1 MEFNDFVNAVL
12 HGGTITLSIFIL
24 LVVLSVVTWGIIIG
38 KIVQLRKEDQNSGK
52 FVKEF
57 NKVKVLKSFVSTN
70 QKRAPVDYDLGILFE
85 EILNESQ
92 QFEKEFPEAT
102 WRFTA
107 DKGLP
112 EHLNEMLDRTMDR
125 VNLQMRERR
134 EKSLAY
140 LATIS
145 NIAPFLGVL
154 GTVIGIINA
163 FTAIG
168 KMGSAELAV
177 VAPAISE
184 ALIATALGI
193 SVAIP
198 ASVGFNIFQYRVEI
212 LSQKFDRF
220 SAILRNR
227 LENELVTEHESTSS
241 DIGIESF

>member
-12 HGGTITLSIFIL
+12 HGGTITLSIFVL
-24 LVVLSVVTWGIIIG
+24 LVFLSIVTWAIIIG
-38 KIVQLRKEDQNSGK
+38 KSVQLRREDQNSGQ
-52 FVKEF
+52 FVKAF
-57 NKVKVLKSFVSTN
+57 NKVKSLKSFVPVN
-70 QKRAPVDYDLGILFE
+70 RKRAPVDYDLGIMFE
-85 EILNESQ
+85 ELMDESQ
-92 QFEKEFPEAT
+92 RFEEEFPEAK

-112 EHLNEMLDRTMDR
+112 EHLNEMLERTLDR

-134 EKSLAY
+134 EQGLAY

-212 LSQKFDRF
+212 LAQKFDRF

-227 LENELVTEHESTSS
+227 LENELVSAHESSS
-241 DIGIESF
+241 DISHESF

>member
-1 MEFNDFVNAVL
+1 MEFNDFVKAVL

-24 LVVLSVVTWGIIIG
+24 LVILSVVTWGIIIG

-52 FVKEF
+52 FVKVF
-57 NKVKVLKSFVSTN
+57 NKAKSLKSCLSTN
-70 QKRAPVDYDLGILFE
+70 RKRAPVDYDLGILFE
-85 EILNESQ
+85 EIMNESK
-92 QFEKEFPEAT
+92 QFAEEFPEAK

-112 EHLNEMLDRTMDR
+112 EHLNEMLDRTMGR

-220 SAILRNR
+220 SALLRNR
-227 LENELVTEHESTSS
+227 LENELVSEHEPSS
-241 DIGIESF
+241 EIIDHKSF

>member
-1 MEFNDFVNAVL
+1 MGFDDFVNAIL
-12 HGGTITLSIFIL
+12 HGGTLTLSIFIML
-24 LVVLSVVTWGIIIG
+24 LALSVVTWGVIIG
-38 KIVQLRKEDQNSGK
+38 KVIQLRREDQNSGK
-52 FVKEF
+52 FVTLF
-57 NKVKVLKSFVSTN
+57 NQEKSLKKFLAAN
-70 QKRAPVDYDLGILFE
+70 RERGNVDYDLGIVFE
-85 EILNESQ
+85 EVMHESDK
-92 QFEKEFPEAT
+92 FITEFPEAT
-102 WRFTA
+102 WRFSA

-112 EHLNEMLDRTMDR
+112 EHLDEMLERTQDR

-134 EKSLAY
+134 EKSLSY

-168 KMGSAELAV
+168 KMGSAELSV

-198 ASVGFNIFQYRVEI
+198 SSIGYNLFQYQVEV
-212 LSQKFDRF
+212 LAQKFDRF
-220 SAILRNR
+220 CAILRNR
-227 LENELVTEHESTSS
+227 LENELIREHESPS
-241 DIGIESF
+241 DIKTF

>member
-1 MEFNDFVNAVL
+1 MGFDDFINAIL
-12 HGGTITLSIFIL
+12 HGGTLTLSIFIML
-24 LVVLSVVTWGIIIG
+24 LALSVVTWGVIIG
-38 KIVQLRKEDQNSGK
+38 KVIQLRREDRNSGK
-52 FVKEF
+52 FVTIF
-57 NKVKVLKSFVSTN
+57 NQEKSLKKFLTAN
-70 QKRAPVDYDLGILFE
+70 RKRGDVDYDLGIVFE
-85 EILNESQ
+85 EVMHESDK
-92 QFEKEFPEAT
+92 FITEFPEAT
-102 WRFTA
+102 WRFSA

-112 EHLNEMLDRTMDR
+112 EHLDEMLERTQDR

-134 EKSLAY
+134 EKSLSY

-193 SVAIP
+193 AVAIP
-198 ASVGFNIFQYRVEI
+198 SSIGYNLFQYQVEV
-212 LSQKFDRF
+212 LAQKFDRF
-220 SAILRNR
+220 CAILRNR
-227 LENELVTEHESTSS
+227 LENELIRDHETPS
-241 DIGIESF
+241 DIKTF

>member
-12 HGGTITLSIFIL
+12 HGGTITLSIFVL
-24 LVVLSVVTWGIIIG
+24 LVFLSIVTWAIIIG
-38 KIVQLRKEDQNSGK
+38 KSVQLRKEDQNSGK
-52 FVKEF
+52 FVKAF
-57 NKVKVLKSFVSTN
+57 NKVKSLKSFVPAN
-70 QKRAPVDYDLGILFE
+70 RKRAPVDYDLGIMFE
-85 EILNESQ
+85 ELMDESQ
-92 QFEKEFPEAT
+92 RFEEEFPEAK

-112 EHLNEMLDRTMDR
+112 EHLNEMLERTLDR

-134 EKSLAY
+134 EQGLAY

-212 LSQKFDRF
+212 LAQKFDRF

-227 LENELVTEHESTSS
+227 LENELVSAHESSS
-241 DIGIESF
+241 DISHESF

>member
-12 HGGTITLSIFIL
+12 HGGAITLSIFIL

-38 KIVQLRKEDQNSGK
+38 KFFQLRKEDQNGGK

-57 NKVKVLKSFVSTN
+57 NKAKSLKSFLPKN
-70 QKRAPVDYDLGILFE
+70 HKRAPVDYDLGILFE

-92 QFEKEFPEAT
+92 KFAEEFSEAK

-220 SAILRNR
+220 SALFRNR
-227 LENELVTEHESTSS
+227 LENELVSEHESSS
-241 DIGIESF
+241 EIIDHESF

>member
-12 HGGTITLSIFIL
+12 HGGTITLSIFVL
-24 LVVLSVVTWGIIIG
+24 LVFLSIVTWAIIIG
-38 KIVQLRKEDQNSGK
+38 KSVQLRREDQNSGQ
-52 FVKEF
+52 FVKAF
-57 NKVKVLKSFVSTN
+57 NKVKSLKSFVPAN
-70 QKRAPVDYDLGILFE
+70 RKRAPVDYDLGIMFE
-85 EILNESQ
+85 ELMDESQ
-92 QFEKEFPEAT
+92 RFEEEFPEAK

-112 EHLNEMLDRTMDR
+112 EHLNEMLERTLDR

-134 EKSLAY
+134 EQGLAY

-212 LSQKFDRF
+212 LAQKFDRF

-227 LENELVTEHESTSS
+227 LENELVSAHESSS
-241 DIGIESF
+241 DISHESF

>member
-1 MEFNDFVNAVL
+1 MGFEDFVKAIL
-12 HGGTITLSIFIL
+12 HGGTLTLSIFIML
-24 LVVLSVVTWGIIIG
+24 LALSVVTWGVIIG
-38 KIVQLRKEDQNSGK
+38 KVIQLRREDRNSGK
-52 FVKEF
+52 FVTIF
-57 NKVKVLKSFVSTN
+57 NQEKSLKKFLAAN
-70 QKRAPVDYDLGILFE
+70 RERGDVDYDLGIVFE
-85 EILNESQ
+85 EVMHESDK
-92 QFEKEFPEAT
+92 FITEFPEAT
-102 WRFTA
+102 WRFSA

-112 EHLNEMLDRTMDR
+112 EHLDEMLERTQDR

-134 EKSLAY
+134 EKSLSY

-193 SVAIP
+193 AVAIP
-198 ASVGFNIFQYRVEI
+198 SSIGYNLFQYQVEV
-212 LSQKFDRF
+212 LAQKFDRF
-220 SAILRNR
+220 CSILRNR
-227 LENELVTEHESTSS
+227 LENELIREHETPS
-241 DIGIESF
+241 DIKTF

>member
-1 MEFNDFVNAVL
+1 MGFEDFVNAIL
-12 HGGTITLSIFIL
+12 HGGTLTLSIFIML
-24 LVVLSVVTWGIIIG
+24 LALSVVTWGVIIG
-38 KIVQLRKEDQNSGK
+38 KVIQLRREDRNSGK
-52 FVKEF
+52 FVTIF
-57 NKVKVLKSFVSTN
+57 NQEKSLRKFLAAN
-70 QKRAPVDYDLGILFE
+70 RKRGDVDYDLGIVFE
-85 EILNESQ
+85 EVMHESGK
-92 QFEKEFPEAT
+92 FISEFPEAT
-102 WRFTA
+102 WRFSA

-112 EHLNEMLDRTMDR
+112 EHLDEMLERTQDR

-134 EKSLAY
+134 EKSLSY

-193 SVAIP
+193 AVAIP
-198 ASVGFNIFQYRVEI
+198 SSIGYNLFQYQVEV
-212 LSQKFDRF
+212 LAQKFDRF
-220 SAILRNR
+220 CAILRNR
-227 LENELVTEHESTSS
+227 LENELIRDHETPS
-241 DIGIESF
+241 DIKTF

>member
-1 MEFNDFVNAVL
+1 MGFEDFVNAIL
-12 HGGTITLSIFIL
+12 HGGTLTLSIFIML
-24 LVVLSVVTWGIIIG
+24 LALSVVTWGVIIG
-38 KIVQLRKEDQNSGK
+38 KVIQLRREDQNSGK
-52 FVKEF
+52 FVTLF
-57 NKVKVLKSFVSTN
+57 NQEKSLKKFVATN
-70 QKRAPVDYDLGILFE
+70 RERGPVDYDLGIVFE
-85 EILNESQ
+85 EVMHESDK
-92 QFEKEFPEAT
+92 FITEFPEAT
-102 WRFTA
+102 WRFSA

-112 EHLNEMLDRTMDR
+112 EHLDEMLERTQDR

-134 EKSLAY
+134 EKSLSY

-193 SVAIP
+193 AVAIP
-198 ASVGFNIFQYRVEI
+198 SSIGYNLFQYQVEV
-212 LSQKFDRF
+212 LAQKFDRF
-220 SAILRNR
+220 CAILRNR
-227 LENELVTEHESTSS
+227 LENELIREHETPS
-241 DIGIESF
+241 DIKTF

>member
-12 HGGTITLSIFIL
+12 HGGILTLSIFIIL
-24 LVVLSVVTWGIIIG
+24 LALSVVTWGVIIG
-38 KIVQLRKEDQNSGK
+38 KIIQLRREDLNSGK
-52 FVKEF
+52 FVNFFNKAKDLKEF
-57 NKVKVLKSFVSTN
+57 FPENS
-70 QKRAPVDYDLGILFE
+70 KRAPVDYDLGILFD
-85 EILNESQ
+85 EIMQEADK
-92 QFEKEFPEAT
+92 FTTEFPEAT

-112 EHLNEMLDRTMDR
+112 EHLDEMLERTQDR

-134 EKSLAY
+134 EKSLSY
-140 LATIS
+140 LASIS

-198 ASVGFNIFQYRVEI
+198 SSIGFNLFQYRVEI
-212 LSQKFDRF
+212 LAQKFDRF

-227 LENELVTEHESTSS
+227 LENELIKEHESSS
-241 DIGIESF
+241 DIKSF

>member
-1 MEFNDFVNAVL
+1 MGFDDFVNAIL
-12 HGGTITLSIFIL
+12 HGGTLTLSIFIML
-24 LVVLSVVTWGIIIG
+24 LALSVVTWGVIIG
-38 KIVQLRKEDQNSGK
+38 KVIQLRREDQNSGK
-52 FVKEF
+52 FVTLF
-57 NKVKVLKSFVSTN
+57 NQEKSLKKFLTAN
-70 QKRAPVDYDLGILFE
+70 RERGPVDYDLGIVFE
-85 EILNESQ
+85 EVMHEADKFIT
-92 QFEKEFPEAT
+92 EFPEAT
-102 WRFTA
+102 WRFSA

-112 EHLNEMLDRTMDR
+112 EHLDEMLERTQDR

-134 EKSLAY
+134 EKSLSY

-198 ASVGFNIFQYRVEI
+198 SSIGYNLFQYQVEV
-212 LSQKFDRF
+212 LAQKFDRF
-220 SAILRNR
+220 CAILRNR
-227 LENELVTEHESTSS
+227 LENELIKDHESPS
-241 DIGIESF
+241 DIKTF

>member
-1 MEFNDFVNAVL
+1 MGFEDFVNAIL
-12 HGGTITLSIFIL
+12 HGGTLTLSIFIML
-24 LVVLSVVTWGIIIG
+24 LALSVVTWGVIIG
-38 KIVQLRKEDQNSGK
+38 KVIQLRREDQNSGK
-52 FVKEF
+52 FVTLF
-57 NKVKVLKSFVSTN
+57 NQEKSLKKFIASN
-70 QKRAPVDYDLGILFE
+70 RERGPVDYDLGIVFE
-85 EILNESQ
+85 EVMHESDK
-92 QFEKEFPEAT
+92 FITEFPEAT
-102 WRFTA
+102 WRFSA

-112 EHLNEMLDRTMDR
+112 EHLDEMLERTQDR

-134 EKSLAY
+134 EKSLSY

-168 KMGSAELAV
+168 KMGSAELSV

-198 ASVGFNIFQYRVEI
+198 SSIGYNLFQYQVEV
-212 LSQKFDRF
+212 LAQKFDRF
-220 SAILRNR
+220 CAILRNR
-227 LENELVTEHESTSS
+227 LENELIREHETPS
-241 DIGIESF
+241 DIKTF

>member
-1 MEFNDFVNAVL
+1 MGFDDFVNAIL
-12 HGGTITLSIFIL
+12 HGGTLTLSIFIML
-24 LVVLSVVTWGIIIG
+24 LALSVVTWGVIIG
-38 KIVQLRKEDQNSGK
+38 KVIQLRREDQNSGK
-52 FVKEF
+52 FVTLF
-57 NKVKVLKSFVSTN
+57 NQEKSLKKFLAPN
-70 QKRAPVDYDLGILFE
+70 RERGPVDYDLGIVFE
-85 EILNESQ
+85 EVMHESDK
-92 QFEKEFPEAT
+92 FITEFPEAT
-102 WRFTA
+102 WRFSA

-112 EHLNEMLDRTMDR
+112 EHLDEMLERTQDR

-134 EKSLAY
+134 EKSLSY

-168 KMGSAELAV
+168 KMGSAELSV

-198 ASVGFNIFQYRVEI
+198 SSIGYNLFQYQVEI
-212 LSQKFDRF
+212 LAQKFDRF
-220 SAILRNR
+220 CAILRNR
-227 LENELVTEHESTSS
+227 LENELIKEHESPS
-241 DIGIESF
+241 DIKTF

>member
-12 HGGTITLSIFIL
+12 HGGAITLSIFIL
-24 LVVLSVVTWGIIIG
+24 LVLLSVVTWGIIIG
-38 KIVQLRKEDQNSGK
+38 KSIQLRKENLSSGQ
-52 FVKEF
+52 FVKVF
-57 NKVKVLKSFVSTN
+57 NKAKNLKEFLPIN
-70 QKRAPVDYDLGILFE
+70 NKRAEVNYDLGILFE
-85 EILNESQ
+85 ELMNECQ
-92 QFEKEFPEAT
+92 HFTERFPEAK
-102 WRFTA
+102 WKFTV

-112 EHLNEMLDRTMDR
+112 EHLNEMLVRTMDR

-198 ASVGFNIFQYRVEI
+198 SSVGFNIFQYRVEI

-220 SAILRNR
+220 SYILRNR
-227 LENELVTEHESTSS
+227 LENELVSEHESTS
-241 DIGIESF
+241 DYGSF

>member
-1 MEFNDFVNAVL
+1 M
-12 HGGTITLSIFIL
+12 
-24 LVVLSVVTWGIIIG
+24 
-38 KIVQLRKEDQNSGK
+38 
-52 FVKEF
+52 
-57 NKVKVLKSFVSTN
+57 
-70 QKRAPVDYDLGILFE
+70 DYDLGILFE

>member
-1 MEFNDFVNAVL
+1 MGFDDFVNAIL
-12 HGGTITLSIFIL
+12 HGGTLTLSIFIML
-24 LVVLSVVTWGIIIG
+24 LALSVVTWGVIIG
-38 KIVQLRKEDQNSGK
+38 KVIQLRREDQNSGK
-52 FVKEF
+52 FVTLF
-57 NKVKVLKSFVSTN
+57 NQEKSLKKFFAANRERGV
-70 QKRAPVDYDLGILFE
+70 VDYDLGIVFE
-85 EILNESQ
+85 EVMHESDK
-92 QFEKEFPEAT
+92 FITEFPEAT
-102 WRFTA
+102 WRFSA

-112 EHLNEMLDRTMDR
+112 EHLDEMLERTQDR

-134 EKSLAY
+134 EKSLSY

-168 KMGSAELAV
+168 KMGSAELSV

-198 ASVGFNIFQYRVEI
+198 SSIGYNLFQYQVEV
-212 LSQKFDRF
+212 LAQKFDRF
-220 SAILRNR
+220 CAILRNR
-227 LENELVTEHESTSS
+227 LENELIREHETPS
-241 DIGIESF
+241 DIKTF

>member
-12 HGGTITLSIFIL
+12 HGGVITLSIFIL
-24 LVVLSVVTWGIIIG
+24 LVLLSVVTWAIIIG
-38 KIVQLRKEDQNSGK
+38 KSIQLRKENLSSGN
-52 FVKEF
+52 FVKVF
-57 NKVKVLKSFVSTN
+57 NKSKNLKEFLPINS
-70 QKRAPVDYDLGILFE
+70 KRAEVNYDLGILFE
-85 EILNESQ
+85 ELMNECQ
-92 QFEKEFPEAT
+92 HFTDRFPEAK
-102 WRFTA
+102 WKFTV
-107 DKGLP
+107 DNGLP
-112 EHLNEMLDRTMDR
+112 HHLDEMLVRTMDR

-154 GTVIGIINA
+154 GTVVGIINA

-198 ASVGFNIFQYRVEI
+198 SSVGFNIFQYRVEV

-220 SAILRNR
+220 SYILRNR
-227 LENELVTEHESTSS
+227 LENELVTEHESAADYGTS
-241 DIGIESF
+241 

>member
-1 MEFNDFVNAVL
+1 MGFEDFVNAIL
-12 HGGTITLSIFIL
+12 HGGTLTLSIFIML
-24 LVVLSVVTWGIIIG
+24 LALSVVTWGVIIG
-38 KIVQLRKEDQNSGK
+38 KVIQLRREDQNSGK
-52 FVKEF
+52 FVTLF
-57 NKVKVLKSFVSTN
+57 NQEKSLKKFFATN
-70 QKRAPVDYDLGILFE
+70 RERGVVDYDLGIVFE
-85 EILNESQ
+85 EVMHESDK
-92 QFEKEFPEAT
+92 FITEFPEAT
-102 WRFTA
+102 WRFSA

-112 EHLNEMLDRTMDR
+112 EHLDEMLERTQDR

-134 EKSLAY
+134 EKSLSY

-193 SVAIP
+193 AVAIP
-198 ASVGFNIFQYRVEI
+198 SSIGYNLFQYQVEV
-212 LSQKFDRF
+212 LAQKFDRF
-220 SAILRNR
+220 CAILRNR
-227 LENELVTEHESTSS
+227 LENELIREHETPS
-241 DIGIESF
+241 DIKTF

>member
-1 MEFNDFVNAVL
+1 MGFEDFVNAIL
-12 HGGTITLSIFIL
+12 HGGTLTLSIFIML
-24 LVVLSVVTWGIIIG
+24 LALSVVTWGVIIG
-38 KIVQLRKEDQNSGK
+38 KVIQLRREDRNSGK
-52 FVKEF
+52 FVTLF
-57 NKVKVLKSFVSTN
+57 NQEKSLKKFIASN
-70 QKRAPVDYDLGILFE
+70 RERGDVDYDLGIVFE
-85 EILNESQ
+85 EVMHESDK
-92 QFEKEFPEAT
+92 FITEFPEAT
-102 WRFTA
+102 WRFSA

-112 EHLNEMLDRTMDR
+112 EHLDEMLERTQDR

-134 EKSLAY
+134 EKSLSY

-198 ASVGFNIFQYRVEI
+198 SSIGYNLFQYQVEI
-212 LSQKFDRF
+212 LAQKFDRF
-220 SAILRNR
+220 CAILRNR
-227 LENELVTEHESTSS
+227 LENELIKEHESPS
-241 DIGIESF
+241 DIKTF

>member
-1 MEFNDFVNAVL
+1 MGFEDFVNAIL
-12 HGGTITLSIFIL
+12 HGGTLTLSIFIML
-24 LVVLSVVTWGIIIG
+24 LALSVVTWGVIIG
-38 KIVQLRKEDQNSGK
+38 KVIQLRREDRNSGK
-52 FVKEF
+52 FVTLF
-57 NKVKVLKSFVSTN
+57 NQEKSLKKFLAAN
-70 QKRAPVDYDLGILFE
+70 RKRGDVDYDLGIVFE
-85 EILNESQ
+85 EVMHESDK
-92 QFEKEFPEAT
+92 FITEFPEAT
-102 WRFTA
+102 WRFSA

-112 EHLNEMLDRTMDR
+112 EHLDEMLERTQDR

-134 EKSLAY
+134 EKSLSY

-193 SVAIP
+193 AVAIP
-198 ASVGFNIFQYRVEI
+198 SSIGYNLFQYQVEV
-212 LSQKFDRF
+212 LAQKFDRF
-220 SAILRNR
+220 CAILRNR
-227 LENELVTEHESTSS
+227 LENELIRHHETPS
-241 DIGIESF
+241 DIKTF